1 MKAHEDRHV
10 VLSTRQNIRDRLCVP
25 LPTACRGYPS
35 GVECLCNL
43 PQRTCARLLSLAND
57 HGISNEVTRAF
68 LSEAV

>member
-1 MKAHEDRHV
+1 MKAHEGRHV
-10 VLSTRQNIRDRLCVP
+10 VLSTRQNMRDRLRVP
-25 LPTACRGYPS
+25 LPTARPGYPS

>member
-35 GVECLCNL
+35 GVEFIRNL
-43 PQRTCARLLSLAND
+43 PEGPCARLLSLAD
-57 HGISNEVTRAF
+57 DRERVRR
-68 LSEAV
+68 VPP